1 MNPFWRATRWP
12 PCCATRGSRGSPAS
26 GPSGSLCQGARALA
40 NGPGLSH
47 IESMPIPVD
56 ILRVVLGLLCLFFAH
71 FLGRSIVRVRRGQR
85 ARSFNGWLIRT
96 AITGGAILWRRGLD
110 GIAIV
115 AFTLAA
121 ASLVVGMWD
130 EQRPKKQ
137 EDLTKEIFGGYG
149 KAGETACPT

>member
-1 MNPFWRATRWP
+1 
-12 PCCATRGSRGSPAS
+12 
-26 GPSGSLCQGARALA
+26 
-40 NGPGLSH
+40 
-47 IESMPIPVD
+47 MPIPVD

-85 ARSFNGWLIRT
+85 ARSFYGWLIRT

-121 ASLVVGMWD
+121 ASLVVGVWD

-137 EDLTKEIFGGYG
+137 EDLTKEIFGG
-149 KAGETACPT
+149 